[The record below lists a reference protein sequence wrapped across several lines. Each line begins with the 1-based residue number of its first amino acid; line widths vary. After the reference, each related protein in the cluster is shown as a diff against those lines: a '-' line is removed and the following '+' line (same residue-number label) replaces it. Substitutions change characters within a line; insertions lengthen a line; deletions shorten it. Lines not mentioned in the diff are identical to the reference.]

1 MKMRNV
7 ILGIAAIMLICAT
20 VHVVPPV
27 RFLTI
32 SGHSMEPVIT
42 NADVIA
48 VMPSINPD
56 ELEVGDIIVYNYNMG
71 DKTVSIT
78 HRIMA
83 IDKNGITT
91 KGDSNDG
98 ADSHIVEPSDITGIF
113 WFKIPYL
120 GSFIRFANTDRGYLS
135 LILLPAMMLII
146 IEIKKIIKYME
157 VTK

>member
-1 MKMRNV
+1 MRNV
-7 ILGIAAIMLICAT
+7 ILGIAAIMLIYAV
-20 VHVVPPV
+20 VHAVPPV

-48 VMPSINPD
+48 FTTEVDPD
-56 ELEVGDIIVYNYNMG
+56 ELEVGDIIVYNYDTG
-71 DKTVSIT
+71 YETIFIV
-78 HRIMA
+78 HRVVA
-83 IDKNGITT
+83 IDENGITT
-91 KGDSNDG
+91 KGDANDG

-135 LILLPAMMLII
+135 LILMPAMMLII

-157 VTK
+157 ET

>member
-1 MKMRNV
+1 MKQNSI
-7 ILGIAAIMLICAT
+7 ILSLSAIALICAA
-20 VHVVPPV
+20 VHAVPPV

-42 NADVIA
+42 KADVIA
-48 VMPSINPD
+48 VTTQVDPD
-56 ELEVGDIIVYNYNMG
+56 ELEVGDIIVYNYDTG
-71 DKTVSIT
+71 DETVSIA
-78 HRIMA
+78 HRIVA
-83 IDKNGITT
+83 IDENGITT

-135 LILLPAMMLII
+135 LILMPAMMLII

-157 VTK
+157 ET